1 MRKTS
6 PTIQSVGDAPAKI
19 FLNFLLIITVASQII
34 ITFLPRAGY
43 GLTLEEAVTRAL
55 DNNPELQQQL
65 MNQDLKGER
74 LGKTKSDTFGRIEFL
89 ASFNHYNMPRT
100 LAPLTPASISTDPT
114 AVPTT
119 ENLFTTGVMYELP
132 LFTGFA
138 QQRSVEIAEL
148 EKKMAQ
154 VTYKLGREQLI
165 YNVKTIYVNIL
176 SQKTQEKAQLQYSKA
191 LMNLYKDI
199 SLEVELGRKA
209 RVELLKAASD
219 LENAR
224 VKTRQ
229 ISGNIKILKAGL
241 AGLLGE
247 NTVNSLED
255 FSMAVSPIDEV
266 SRPDSIRQLKKY
278 HATVL
283 DLEKKDA
290 LIEKTT
296 APYYPQVLFNSFY
309 GQNFGPNDD
318 SNVHEGDWNNQEV
331 WQATINVKW
340 TIFDFGGRKT
350 DRQMA
355 IIQKQQSHREQLKT
369 ELELKRSLAE
379 ALTRIEMAIDAF
391 QSAETELTL
400 TRETEIIEQTRF
412 DKGAAD
418 VNDLLYAKARNQ
430 LALSRSIAAR
440 YNYITNRFYLDY
452 LLENGESK

>member
-6 PTIQSVGDAPAKI
+6 PTIQAAGDAPAK
-19 FLNFLLIITVASQII
+19 FFMDFLLIITMASLII

-55 DNNPELQQQL
+55 DNNPELQKQL
-65 MNQDLKGER
+65 MNQDLKGEG

-89 ASFNHYNMPRT
+89 ASFNHYNLPRT
-100 LAPLTPASISTDPT
+100 LAPLTPASISTDP
-114 AVPTT
+114 ASVPTT
-119 ENLFTTGVMYELP
+119 EDLFTTGIMYELP

-148 EKKMAQ
+148 EKKMAR
-154 VTYKLGREQLI
+154 VTYKIGREQLI

-176 SQKTQEKAQLQYSKA
+176 SQKAQQKAQLQYSKA

-199 SLEVELGRKA
+199 SLEVKLGRKA
-209 RVELLKAASD
+209 RVEKLKAASD

-241 AGLLGE
+241 AALLGE
-247 NTVNSLED
+247 DTVDSLED
-255 FSMAVSPIDEV
+255 FSMPVTPVDEN
-266 SRPDSIRQLKKY
+266 SRTGRVRELKKY

-296 APYYPQVLFNSFY
+296 APYYPQVLLNSFY

-318 SNVHEGDWNNQEV
+318 SNVHEGDWENQEV

-350 DRQMA
+350 DRRMA
-355 IIQKQQSHREQLKT
+355 IIQKQQSQREQLKT

-379 ALTRIEMAIDAF
+379 AFTRIEMAIDAF